1 MTYISQDLKDELAAE
16 VAAMVNALASATVV
30 DVPALQAQV
39 AALQADL
46 VTVTAERDALAV
58 KIANAQAALA

>member
-1 MTYISQDLKDELAAE
+1 MTYISQDLKDELGTEIAGMIASIAE
-16 VAAMVNALASATVV
+16 ADVV

-39 AALQADL
+39 AALESQVASI
-46 VTVTAERDALAV
+46 TGERDAMAV